1 MLGEGYSIVAARGRL
16 TVVISP
22 VAERGLQGVQASVV
36 VAWGS
41 LVAVR
46 RLSCPKARGIAPDH
60 GFN

>member
-36 VAWGS
+36 VAWGLIS
-41 LVAVR
+41 G
-46 RLSCPKARGIAPDH
+46 STKA
-60 GFN
+60 